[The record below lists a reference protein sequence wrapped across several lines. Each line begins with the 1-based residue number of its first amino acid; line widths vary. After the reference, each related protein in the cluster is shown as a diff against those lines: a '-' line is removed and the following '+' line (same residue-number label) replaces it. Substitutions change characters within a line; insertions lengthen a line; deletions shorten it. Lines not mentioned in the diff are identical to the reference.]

1 MRTAGCSRAK
11 QLPEVIYSLGTR
23 VRGRPGDL
31 RLAWCSNYLS
41 EAPTLDTRGA
51 GRLCLPSARAHCPKL
66 RAETGHAVLI
76 HCTHLWHMHR
86 REEQ

>member
-11 QLPEVIYSLGTR
+11 QLPEAIYSLGTR